1 MRSEG
6 EMVIKV
12 KNLTLS
18 AENRIL
24 CSGVSFE
31 MGQGDKAILFGPSG
45 CGKSSLLRA
54 LVGLRG
60 VDSGSIEVGGVELSL
75 ATQRVIY
82 GRIAFLQ
89 QEPVMGA
96 ETVREALLLPFTFKL
111 NAPLRPDPDK
121 IAETLEQVGLFDIVL
136 DRPASQLSGGE
147 KQRIAIARGL
157 LMNRDIILA
166 DEITAAL
173 DSDSRDKVIAVL
185 RELPVTLLAIT
196 HDPVFRA
203 AFPIEFRM
211 ENQALRKVRP

>member
-1 MRSEG
+1 MIE
-6 EMVIKV
+6 V

-18 AENRIL
+18 AADRIL
-24 CSGVSFE
+24 CSGVTFE
-31 MGQGDKAILFGPSG
+31 LGEGEKAALSGSSG

-60 VDSGSIEVGGVELSL
+60 VDSGTIEVGGVELTL
-75 ATQRVIY
+75 ATQGAIRH
-82 GRIAFLQ
+82 RIAFLQ

-96 ETVREALLLPFTFKL
+96 ETVRDALLLPFTFKL
-111 NAPLRPDPDK
+111 NARHKPTPEK
-121 IAETLEQVGLFDIVL
+121 IAEVLDRVSLSGIVL

-185 RELPVTLLAIT
+185 RELPITLLAIT

>member
-1 MRSEG
+1 
-6 EMVIKV
+6 MVIEV

-18 AENRIL
+18 AANRIL

-31 MGQGDKAILFGPSG
+31 MGQGDKAVLSGPSG

-60 VDSGSIEVGGVELSL
+60 VDSGTIEVGGVELSL
-75 ATQRVIY
+75 ATQGAIRH
-82 GRIAFLQ
+82 RIAFLQ

-96 ETVREALLLPFTFKL
+96 ETVRDALLLPFTFKL
-111 NAPLRPDPDK
+111 NARLRPDPDK
-121 IAETLEQVGLFDIVL
+121 IAETLERVGLPDIVL

-196 HDPVFRA
+196 HDPVFRN
-203 AFPIEFRM
+203 AFPIEYRM
-211 ENQALRKVRP
+211 ENKSLRKVRP

>member
-1 MRSEG
+1 MIE
-6 EMVIKV
+6 V

-18 AENRIL
+18 AADRIL
-24 CSGVSFE
+24 CSGVTFE
-31 MGQGDKAILFGPSG
+31 LGKGEKAALSGSSG

-60 VDSGSIEVGGVELSL
+60 VDSGTIEVGGVELTL
-75 ATQRVIY
+75 ATQGAIRH
-82 GRIAFLQ
+82 RIAFLQ

-96 ETVREALLLPFTFKL
+96 ETVCDALLLPFTFKL
-111 NAPLRPDPDK
+111 NARHRPTPEK
-121 IAETLEQVGLFDIVL
+121 IAEVLDRVSLSGIVL

>member
-1 MRSEG
+1 MIE
-6 EMVIKV
+6 V
-12 KNLTLS
+12 KNVTLS
-18 AENRIL
+18 AADRIL
-24 CSGVSFE
+24 CSGVTFE
-31 MGQGDKAILFGPSG
+31 LGKGEKAALSGSSG

-60 VDSGSIEVGGVELSL
+60 VDSGTIEVGGVELTL
-75 ATQRVIY
+75 ATQGTIRH
-82 GRIAFLQ
+82 RIAFLQ

-96 ETVREALLLPFTFKL
+96 ETVRDALLLPFTFKL
-111 NAPLRPDPDK
+111 NARYKPTPEK
-121 IAETLEQVGLFDIVL
+121 IAEVLERVSLSGIVL

>member
-147 KQRIAIARGL
+147 KQRIAIARAL
-157 LMNRDIILA
+157 LMNRDIIFA

-185 RELPVTLLAIT
+185 RELPVTLLAVT
-196 HDPVFRA
+196 HDPVFRN
-203 AFPIEFRM
+203 AFSIEYRI
-211 ENQALRKVRP
+211 ENKSLRKVRP

>member
-1 MRSEG
+1 MIE
-6 EMVIKV
+6 V
-12 KNLTLS
+12 KNVTLS
-18 AENRIL
+18 AADRIL
-24 CSGVSFE
+24 CSGVTFE
-31 MGQGDKAILFGPSG
+31 LGKGEKAALSGSSG

-60 VDSGSIEVGGVELSL
+60 VDSGTIEVGGVELTL
-75 ATQRVIY
+75 ATQGAIRH
-82 GRIAFLQ
+82 RIAFLQ

-96 ETVREALLLPFTFKL
+96 ETVRDALLLPFTFKL
-111 NAPLRPDPDK
+111 NARHRPTPEK
-121 IAETLEQVGLFDIVL
+121 IAEVLERVSLSGIVL

-196 HDPVFRA
+196 HDPVFRN
-203 AFPIEFRM
+203 AFPIEYRM
-211 ENQALRKVRP
+211 ENKSLRKVRP

>member
-1 MRSEG
+1 
-6 EMVIKV
+6 MVIKV

-60 VDSGSIEVGGVELSL
+60 VDSGSIEVGGVELTL
-75 ATQRVIY
+75 ATQGTIRH
-82 GRIAFLQ
+82 RIAFLQ

-96 ETVREALLLPFTFKL
+96 ETVRDALLLPFTFKL
-111 NAPLRPDPDK
+111 NARHRPTPDK
-121 IAETLEQVGLFDIVL
+121 ITEVLERVSLSGIVL

>member
-1 MRSEG
+1 
-6 EMVIKV
+6 MVIKV

-147 KQRIAIARGL
+147 KQRIAIARAL
-157 LMNRDIILA
+157 LMNRDIIFA

-185 RELPVTLLAIT
+185 RELPVTLLAVT
-196 HDPVFRA
+196 HDPVFRN
-203 AFPIEFRM
+203 AFSIEYRI
-211 ENQALRKVRP
+211 ENKSLRKVRP

>member
-1 MRSEG
+1 M
-6 EMVIKV
+6 

-18 AENRIL
+18 AADRIL
-24 CSGVSFE
+24 CSGVTFE
-31 MGQGDKAILFGPSG
+31 LGEGEKAALSGSSG

-60 VDSGSIEVGGVELSL
+60 VDSGTIEVGGVELTL
-75 ATQRVIY
+75 ATQGAIRH
-82 GRIAFLQ
+82 RIAFLQ

-96 ETVREALLLPFTFKL
+96 ETVRDALLLPFTFKL
-111 NAPLRPDPDK
+111 NARHKPTPEK
-121 IAETLEQVGLFDIVL
+121 IAEVLDRVSLSGIVL

-185 RELPVTLLAIT
+185 RELPITLLAIT
-196 HDPVFRA
+196 HAPVFRA

>member
-75 ATQRVIY
+75 ATQRVIH

-96 ETVREALLLPFTFKL
+96 ETVREALLLPFTFKQ

-147 KQRIAIARGL
+147 KQRIAIARAL
-157 LMNRDIILA
+157 LMNRDIIFA

-185 RELPVTLLAIT
+185 RELPVTLLAVT
-196 HDPVFRA
+196 HDPVFRN
-203 AFPIEFRM
+203 AFSIEYRM
-211 ENQALRKVRP
+211 ENKSLRKVRP